1 MNSSGTV
8 VASSC
13 GGGKAGPTSSWRGR
27 GTRLGLAFGLGLA
40 LASVAAPARAD
51 DPPPVA
57 ESAAA
62 EARQQY
68 GMGTQA
74 FAQKRYS
81 EAALHFEAAASFKAS
96 AIALYTA
103 ALAWDLASRP
113 ERAADAYARS
123 LEVPGLDPKQTTIA
137 KDRVSALEKTLGTV
151 AVTAP
156 EGWKVQLDTLT
167 EVQTPARL
175 HGSPGVHTLT
185 VRIPGKPI
193 ERRDVTLD
201 AGKVT
206 TLELEEP
213 PPAPVAEPEPAS
225 TAPEPPP
232 APPAR
237 LREPFWTTLRVV
249 GVGVAG
255 VGVAALGAG
264 VILGTSA
271 NGAKDAYDA
280 GPTRAA
286 FDHASSLQTWTNVTL
301 ITGAVLVAGGVALVV
316 LPLGN
321 ERSEGQ
327 VKVGAAPGSI
337 VVGGTF

>member
-1 MNSSGTV
+1 MKRSGTV
-8 VASSC
+8 A
-13 GGGKAGPTSSWRGR
+13 TSSRGGPKEGPSSSR
-27 GTRLGLAFGLGLA
+27 RARRAGLA
-40 LASVAAPARAD
+40 LAVALAFAGASGVARAD
-51 DPPPVA
+51 EPTAD
-57 ESAAA
+57 SAA

-113 ERAADAYARS
+113 ERAADAYVRA
-123 LEVPGLDPKQTTIA
+123 LEVSGLDAKQTTIA
-137 KDRVSALEKTLGTV
+137 KDRVSALEKSLGTV
-151 AVTAP
+151 VVTAP

-167 EVQTPARL
+167 EVHAPARL
-175 HGSPGVHTLT
+175 HASPGVHTLS
-185 VRIPGKPI
+185 VRAPSKPI
-193 ERRDVTLD
+193 ERRDVSLE

-206 TLELEEP
+206 SLELKDE
-213 PPAPVAEPEPAS
+213 PAPAPKVEPEPV
-225 TAPEPPP
+225 EEP
-232 APPAR
+232 APRPVDTTPAR
-237 LREPFWTTLRVV
+237 LREPFWTTMRVV
-249 GVGVAG
+249 GVGIAG

-280 GPTRAA
+280 GPSRAA
-286 FDHASSLQTWTNVTL
+286 FDHASSLETWTNVAL
-301 ITGAVLVAGGVALVV
+301 ISGAVLVAGGIALVV
-316 LPLGN
+316 VPLGDKTD
-321 ERSEGQ
+321 GA
-327 VKVGAAPGSI
+327 VKVGAAPGSV